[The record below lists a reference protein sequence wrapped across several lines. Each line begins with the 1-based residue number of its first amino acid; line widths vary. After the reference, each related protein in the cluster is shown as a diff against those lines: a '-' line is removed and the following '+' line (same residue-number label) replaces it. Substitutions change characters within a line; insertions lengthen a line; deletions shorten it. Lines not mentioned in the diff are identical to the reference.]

1 MLWEQLQA
9 PWRWLFEQLANP
21 GVLRPLLVLV
31 AGTVVLGFLT
41 SKLIHWLMQRHL
53 ADATN
58 HLLDKYDRRYRFHGI
73 PRAPLVLIAECTAWV
88 FALKLISELL
98 QPFVVRFIMPG
109 VSDEILGVARYDW
122 LVLSSLAVLIVLF
135 WMRFHRK
142 VRDHDATKP
151 DIKGIRTRW
160 RTIPLFARPT
170 LALLLLMFLPDVCRF
185 AATLGADWARATL
198 TSFAQAEASA
208 NGPLLGR
215 NFAGDLRVT
224 VRIEPKERVAADVGK

>member
-1 MLWEQLQA
+1 MWERLKA
-9 PWRWLFEQLANP
+9 PWLWLLEQLANP
-21 GVLRPLLVLV
+21 GVFWPLLGLV
-31 AGTVVLGFLT
+31 VGTLLLCFLT
-41 SKLIHWLMQRHL
+41 SKLIGWLMQRHL

-98 QPFVVRFIMPG
+98 QPFVVRFMTPG
-109 VSDEILGVARYDW
+109 ASDQILGVARYDW
-122 LVLSSLAVLIVLF
+122 IVLSSLAFLIVLF
-135 WMRFHRK
+135 WMRFHRR
-142 VRDHDATKP
+142 VREHDATKT
-151 DIKGIRTRW
+151 DAAGIRKRW

-198 TSFAQAEASA
+198 PSFAQAEASA
-208 NGPLLGR
+208 TEPSLGR
-215 NFAGDLRVT
+215 NFAVGLEVKGKL
-224 VRIEPKERVAADVGK
+224 VPKERVAAEGVR